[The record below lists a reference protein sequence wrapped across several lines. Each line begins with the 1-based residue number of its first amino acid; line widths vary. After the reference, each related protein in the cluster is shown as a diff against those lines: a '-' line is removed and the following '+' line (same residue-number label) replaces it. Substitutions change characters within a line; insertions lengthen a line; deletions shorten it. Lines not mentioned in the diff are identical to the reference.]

1 LLALRTEQIE
11 KEVIVVDGGSRDRT
25 AASACR
31 LGATVLMSAPGRG
44 TQIRQGTAAASGDI
58 LLFLH
63 ADTVFP
69 PGGLRRVAETLAARP
84 EIVGGN
90 FRLLFDGDTR
100 FSRKLTRV
108 YAWVR
113 QLGFYYGDSGIF
125 VRRSVYDAIGGMRP
139 IPLMEDLDF
148 VRRMERFGR
157 TCCIADP
164 ALVTSSRRFEHR
176 RALEIIYG
184 WVKLHML
191 FWLGLSPDRLA
202 RMYAR
207 QLRRHPEG
215 PRRIIWLKTDSA

>member
-1 LLALRTEQIE
+1 MISIIIPALDEEERLPGLLLALRTEQIE

-69 PGGLRRVAETLAARP
+69 PGGLKRVAETLAARP

-125 VRRSVYDAIGGMRP
+125 VRRASSDGAPSARNRSFKSACLAHAEFLQFCLGGAGDEKNR
-139 IPLMEDLDF
+139 DGGHDQ
-148 VRRMERFGR
+148 
-157 TCCIADP
+157 
-164 ALVTSSRRFEHR
+164 SR
-176 RALEIIYG
+176 
-184 WVKLHML
+184 
-191 FWLGLSPDRLA
+191 
-202 RMYAR
+202 
-207 QLRRHPEG
+207 
-215 PRRIIWLKTDSA
+215 